1 MRSIHPS
8 RSVVLLGCLLAIP
21 AMALT
26 GSGQDQ
32 NSAMLDT
39 AAPSKSQGTT
49 VAEKPKRESAPSRTW
64 RHFGDHDRKS
74 VAESDSP
81 GAWHHFGPPSKT
93 PAAVPAE
100 NASRADVSS
109 SRLAGMERELWVM
122 VNHDRQDPANSPEI
136 KGGHAR
142 PLKWN
147 EKLAAVARAHSL
159 DMMEHG
165 YFDHVD
171 PQGKTPEARIDA
183 AGIPWKAM
191 GENIAINGNGDRDAE
206 DTFMHE
212 PRFQHNHRA
221 NILNPEFTDVGIGIV
236 QDKHG
241 RYFITQDF
249 VGNPPSSKTR

>member
-1 MRSIHPS
+1 
-8 RSVVLLGCLLAIP
+8 
-21 AMALT
+21 MALT

-32 NSAMLDT
+32 NSGKLAA

-49 VAEKPKRESAPSRTW
+49 VAEKPKKKSVPSKPW
-64 RHFGDHDRKS
+64 RHFGDHGRKS
-74 VAESDSP
+74 VAESNPS

-93 PAAVPAE
+93 PAALPTE
-100 NASRADVSS
+100 NASRADGSS
-109 SRLAGMERELWVM
+109 SGLAGMERELWLM

-147 EKLAAVARAHSL
+147 EKLAAVARAHSR

-165 YFDHVD
+165 YFNHVD

-191 GENIAINGNGDRDAE
+191 GENIATNGSGARDAE
-206 DTFMHE
+206 TAFMNE

-221 NILNPEFTDVGIGIV
+221 NILNPEYTDVGVGIV
-236 QDKHG
+236 QDQRG
-241 RYFITQDF
+241 RYYITQDY
-249 VGNPPSSKTR
+249 VGNSPSIKSK